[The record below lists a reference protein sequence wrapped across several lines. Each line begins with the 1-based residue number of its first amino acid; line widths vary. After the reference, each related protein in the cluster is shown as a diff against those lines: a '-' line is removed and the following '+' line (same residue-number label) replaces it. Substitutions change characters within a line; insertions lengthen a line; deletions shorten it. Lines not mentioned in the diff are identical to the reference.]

1 VLDRLR
7 GLVPAELSGP
17 LRVAAVFYLLHL
29 FLLPRVAGT
38 EIALG
43 ITLIALGVAWK
54 KGLVTPEFREVYVP
68 IVLFALAS
76 LTSALAAPD
85 ILPSLSQATDSG
97 ILLALPAGVTILG
110 LSKRLRGLALAV
122 LCTMGSIQAV
132 IGIAQ
137 FIARGGMLEK
147 RITGSTSHVM
157 SLAGLLLPVSLLALI
172 WGIER
177 GRRFAIAAGV
187 LCAAALGLSL
197 TRSAWLGWLIGFGVY
212 LLVRRR
218 RSLLVLA
225 PVAILAIT
233 LSPMALFSRF
243 VSSFDVAQ
251 ASNLDRVRM
260 AQAGVE
266 MIRDHP
272 LLGLGPGNVKP
283 SYPIYRLPD
292 APRFSVPHLHSN
304 PVQIW
309 AERGVVAFFAYG
321 LLILLILRSSLAGY
335 RRGGEDAAMGL
346 AAGAA
351 VVGLTVAGLFE
362 FNFGDSEVLLC
373 LLAISALVC
382 EKPSTVIEDNPPGE
396 QGIEPA
402 A

>member
-1 VLDRLR
+1 VFDRLR
-7 GLVPAELSGP
+7 GLVPVELPGP
-17 LRVAAVFYLLHL
+17 VRVAAVFYLIHL

-43 ITLIALGVAWK
+43 ITLVALGVAWK
-54 KGLVTPEFREVYVP
+54 KGLVSLTFREVYVP

-85 ILPSLSQATDSG
+85 KAMSLSQATDSG
-97 ILLALPAGVTILG
+97 VLLALPVGIIVLG
-110 LSKRLRGLALAV
+110 LSKQLRGSAFAV

-132 IGIAQ
+132 IGIGQ
-137 FIARGGMLEK
+137 FFARGGMLEK

-177 GRRFAIAAGV
+177 GGRLAIAAGV

-197 TRSAWLGWLIGFGVY
+197 TRSAWLGWMVGFGAY
-212 LLVRRR
+212 LLIRRR
-218 RSLLVLA
+218 RWLLVLA
-225 PVAILAIT
+225 PIAIVAIT
-233 LSPMALFSRF
+233 LSPMSLFSRLI
-243 VSSFDVAQ
+243 SSFDVTQ

-260 AQAGVE
+260 AQAGIE

-321 LLILLILRSSLAGY
+321 LLILLILRASLSGFH
-335 RRGGEDAAMGL
+335 RGGEDAALGL

-373 LLAISALVC
+373 LLAIAAIVC
-382 EKPSTVIEDNPPGE
+382 EPPTISADAPVGE
-396 QGIEPA
+396 PGIDPVS
-402 A
+402 